1 MVPRVHQALCQLA
14 IIGQQQQA
22 FRKIIKSSNRINSI
36 SPHLC
41 CQAIQNRRTPLRIVR
56 RTHDLD
62 RLVQH
67 DIGKRGGQSRKPLSL
82 DLDDIISKDTPAGR
96 MFHHPVDLDSPGK
109 NKLIGLAAGTV
120 TGGSDEFVEPDPIL
134 QVILQPGWNR
144 LVPWSRGGMTALV
157 RSGYRPT

>member
-22 FRKIIKSSNRINSI
+22 FRKIVKSSNRINSI

-41 CQAIQNRRTPLRIVR
+41 GQAIQNRRTPLRIVR

-109 NKLIGLAAGTV
+109 NEFIGFATGAI
-120 TGGSDEFVEPDPIL
+120 TGGSDEFVEPDSIL
-134 QVILQPGWNR
+134 QVILQPGCNR
-144 LVPWSRGGMTALV
+144 ALPWSRGGMTALV
-157 RSGYRPT
+157 RSGYRPI